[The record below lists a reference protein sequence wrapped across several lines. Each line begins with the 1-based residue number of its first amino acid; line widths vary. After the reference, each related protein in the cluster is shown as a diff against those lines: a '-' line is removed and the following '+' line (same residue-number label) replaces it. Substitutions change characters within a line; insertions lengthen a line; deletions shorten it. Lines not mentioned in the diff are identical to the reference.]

1 MLAFYLGEINIKEI
15 LKEIIISSSLVP
27 LEFSPTS
34 TLKPDALMKLNSI
47 TFS

>member
-15 LKEIIISSSLVP
+15 LTEIIISSSLVP
-27 LEFSPTS
+27 LEISPTS
-34 TLKPDALMKLNSI
+34 TFKPDALMKLNSI